1 MPAEEPDR
9 AGTAAGPGGAG
20 FSDPPVLARLLEPED
35 LGPACAAA
43 VAAGVPVAIVDPAGR
58 VVAGAAPAV
67 VGVRRELACAGEPVG
82 FVLAPSGGAAVAELV
97 ACGVEAAAHHAYAR
111 AMVSATHQAAMEV
124 SFAELSQRNSRLEH
138 AVVRMQEVDRL
149 KTNFLATMS
158 HELRT
163 PLTSVI
169 GYAEMLLEG
178 LAGTLAPEQ
187 REYVQTILGKA
198 DQLLQLISAVL
209 EVSSLE
215 SGALSLEPGA
225 VDLAEVTRSVID
237 SFAVLA
243 QRRGVT
249 IDVAPGPHVV
259 VGDRRKIRQIVQSL
273 VSNAVKFT
281 GERGRVAIGF
291 RAGPLRPHEAASQSG
306 LHLVVHDSGI
316 GMSPEAVAHIFDPFY
331 QVDSSSTRE
340 YGGTGLGLT
349 LAKAYVEAHGG
360 RIWVETAPGAGAT
373 FVATLP
379 VPDGDP
385 R

>member
-1 MPAEEPDR
+1 VSAAFDEP
-9 AGTAAGPGGAG
+9 PE
-20 FSDPPVLARLLEPED
+20 LARLLEPDD
-35 LGPACAAA
+35 LEPLCAAA
-43 VAAGVPVAIVDPAGR
+43 EAAGTPVAIVDRKGTVLAGKSPAE
-58 VVAGAAPAV
+58 VA
-67 VGVRRELACAGEPVG
+67 VRRELTCAGEPLGHVIAG
-82 FVLAPSGGAAVAELV
+82 PGGDAIAELT
-97 ACGVEAAAHHAYAR
+97 ARALESATHHSYAR

-124 SFAELSQRNSRLEH
+124 SFAELSQRNQRLER
-138 AVVRMQEVDRL
+138 AVIRMQEVDRL

-178 LAGTLAPEQ
+178 LAGTLSTEQ
-187 REYVQTILGKA
+187 KEYVQTILGKA

-215 SGALSLEPGA
+215 SGPLTLEPGA
-225 VDLAEVTRSVID
+225 VDLAEVARSVID

-243 QRRGVT
+243 HRRGVT
-249 IDVAPGPHVV
+249 IDVEAGPRVV
-259 VGDRRKIRQIVQSL
+259 LGDRRKIRQIVQSL

-281 GERGRVAIGF
+281 RDRGKVEIGF
-291 RAGPLRPHEAASQSG
+291 RVGPLRPSEAASRPA

-316 GMSPEAVAHIFDPFY
+316 GISADAVAHIFDPFF

-360 RIWVETAPGAGAT
+360 RIWVETEPGAGST

-379 VPDGDP
+379 VPDADP

>member
-1 MPAEEPDR
+1 M
-9 AGTAAGPGGAG
+9 TAA
-20 FSDPPVLARLLEPED
+20 FDEPPELARLLEPDD
-35 LGPACAAA
+35 LEPLCAAA
-43 VAAGVPVAIVDPAGR
+43 RTAGTTLAIVDRADR
-58 VVAGAAPAV
+58 IRAGAPGPGPGAI
-67 VGVRRELACAGEPVG
+67 RRELTCAGEPLG
-82 FVLAPSGGAAVAELV
+82 AVLVAPGGEQIGELV
-97 ACGVEAAAHHAYAR
+97 ARAIESAAHHAHAR
-111 AMVSATHQAAMEV
+111 HLVSAAHQAAMEA
-124 SFAELSQRNSRLEH
+124 SFAELSARNQRLER
-138 AVVRMQEVDRL
+138 AVTRMQEVDRL

-178 LAGTLAPEQ
+178 LAGTLALEQ

-215 SGALSLEPGA
+215 SGPLTVDAGS

-243 QRRGVT
+243 TRRGVT
-249 IDVAPGPHVV
+249 IDVETGPRVV

-281 GERGRVAIGF
+281 GDRGKVEIAF
-291 RAGPLRPHEAASQSG
+291 RPGPLRPTEAASRPAV
-306 LHLVVHDSGI
+306 HLVVHDSGI
-316 GMSPEAVAHIFDPFY
+316 GISAEAVAHIFDPFF

-360 RIWVETAPGAGAT
+360 RIWVETEPGAGST

>member
-1 MPAEEPDR
+1 VS
-9 AGTAAGPGGAG
+9 GAAFDEAPE
-20 FSDPPVLARLLEPED
+20 LARLLEPED
-35 LGPACAAA
+35 LGPLCEAARAAGVELAIVDRKGAALAGTSPAA
-43 VAAGVPVAIVDPAGR
+43 VA
-58 VVAGAAPAV
+58 
-67 VGVRRELACAGEPVG
+67 VRRELSCAGEPVG
-82 FVLAPSGGAAVAELV
+82 AVVAAAGGEAIAELV
-97 ACGVEAAAHHAYAR
+97 ARGVESAVHHSYAR

-124 SFAELSQRNSRLEH
+124 SFAELTARNQRLEH

-178 LAGTLAPEQ
+178 LAGGLAGDQ

-215 SGALSLEPGA
+215 SGPLTLEPGA
-225 VDLAEVTRSVID
+225 VDLVELTQSVID

-249 IDVAPGPHVV
+249 IDVEAGPRVV

-281 GERGRVAIGF
+281 RDRGRVEIGF
-291 RAGPLRPHEAASQSG
+291 RPGPLRPSEVVSRPG
-306 LHLVVHDSGI
+306 VHLVVHDSGI
-316 GMSPEAVAHIFDPFY
+316 GISAEAVAHIFDPFY

-360 RIWVETAPGAGAT
+360 RIWVETEPGAGST

>member
-1 MPAEEPDR
+1 MA
-9 AGTAAGPGGAG
+9 
-20 FSDPPVLARLLEPED
+20 
-35 LGPACAAA
+35 PACAAA
-43 VAAGVPVAIVDPAGR
+43 RAAGVELAIVDRRGTVLAGSLPA
-58 VVAGAAPAV
+58 AT
-67 VGVRRELACAGEPVG
+67 GVRRELSCAGEPVG
-82 FVLAPSGGAAVAELV
+82 AVVANAGAEAIAELAAVGIESAV
-97 ACGVEAAAHHAYAR
+97 HHAYAR
-111 AMVSATHQAAMEV
+111 AMVAATHQAAMEV
-124 SFAELSQRNSRLEH
+124 AFAELSQRNQRLER

-178 LAGTLAPEQ
+178 LAGGLAIEQ
-187 REYVQTILGKA
+187 KEYVQTILAKA

-215 SGALSLEPGA
+215 SGPLTLEPGA
-225 VDLAEVTRSVID
+225 VDLAEVTQSVID
-237 SFAVLA
+237 SFIVLA

-249 IDVAPGPHVV
+249 IDLEAGPRVV

-281 GERGRVAIGF
+281 RDRGKVQIGF
-291 RAGPLRPHEAASQSG
+291 RTGPLRPSEVASRPA

-316 GMSPEAVAHIFDPFY
+316 GISPEAVAHIFDPFF

-360 RIWVETAPGAGAT
+360 RIWVESEPGRGAT

-379 VPDGDP
+379 VPDVDS

>member
-1 MPAEEPDR
+1 VSGEAFNEP
-9 AGTAAGPGGAG
+9 PE
-20 FSDPPVLARLLEPED
+20 LARLLEPDD
-35 LGPACAAA
+35 LGPLCAAA
-43 VAAGVPVAIVDPAGR
+43 RAAGIEL
-58 VVAGAAPAV
+58 AV
-67 VGVRRELACAGEPVG
+67 VDRKGGVIAGTPPAAIAVRRELSCAGEPVG
-82 FVLAPSGGAAVAELV
+82 HVVAAAGGDAIAELT
-97 ACGVEAAAHHAYAR
+97 ALGIESAAHHAYAR

-124 SFAELSQRNSRLEH
+124 SFTELSMRNARLER
-138 AVVRMQEVDRL
+138 AVARMQEVDRL

-178 LAGTLAPEQ
+178 LAGGLSIEQ
-187 REYVQTILGKA
+187 KEYVQTILGKA

-215 SGALSLEPGA
+215 SGPLTLEPGSI
-225 VDLAEVTRSVID
+225 DLAELTRSVID

-249 IDVAPGPHVV
+249 IDVEDGPRVV

-281 GERGRVAIGF
+281 RDRGKVAIGF
-291 RAGPLRPHEAASQSG
+291 RAGPLRPTEVASRPA

-316 GMSPEAVAHIFDPFY
+316 GISAEAVAHIFDPFY

-360 RIWVETAPGAGAT
+360 RIWVETAPGAGST